1 MGREGAVGDA
11 GAERAS
17 RGHDWGTDDPD
28 DHCRDSEESY
38 GSRGRR
44 GGRYG
49 TRSRGR
55 LRWGGNRQKHRR
67 PQNPTKRST
76 IGGRKAKYMDAEF
89 SKEKNVEVGTGS
101 KL

>member
-1 MGREGAVGDA
+1 MGGA

-67 PQNPTKRST
+67 PQNPTKKINNWGEKSK
-76 IGGRKAKYMDAEF
+76 IYGRGILKR
-89 SKEKNVEVGTGS
+89 KNVEVGTGS

>member
-1 MGREGAVGDA
+1 MLGLNGPQGGMTGA
-11 GAERAS
+11 
-17 RGHDWGTDDPD
+17 PMILMIN
-28 DHCRDSEESY
+28 HCRDSEESY

-67 PQNPTKRST
+67 PQNPTKKINNWGEKSK
-76 IGGRKAKYMDAEF
+76 IYGRGILKI
-89 SKEKNVEVGTGS
+89 KNVEVGTGS